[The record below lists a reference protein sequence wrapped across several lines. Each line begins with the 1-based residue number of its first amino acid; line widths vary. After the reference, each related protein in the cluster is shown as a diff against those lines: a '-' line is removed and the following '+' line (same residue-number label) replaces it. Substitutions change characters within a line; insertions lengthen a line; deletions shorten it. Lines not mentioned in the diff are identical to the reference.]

1 MGVIRAVIG
10 QAFINRSIR
19 GRHCIIRRRIHF
31 LGTGTAFAAVPGAHG
46 LSRFIDIAV
55 EFGFRLLQIFGQRLH
70 RRLDAVFG
78 VLQVLFHFFLG
89 QFQLQFRLHRVPLRQ
104 RLLYA
109 VVAVLAVFLVLLP
122 FANPLYAWLAVPL
135 KETLPPGSQL
145 VAIEVASTFFVPMKL
160 AFFAALFIAAPYIL
174 YQIWTFVAPALYDRE
189 KNLARPLLFAAPLLF
204 YLGCTFTYFALL
216 PVMFAY
222 LNSTAPEGVAMMTDI
237 GKYLDFVLVLLLAG
251 GVSFEVPIAV
261 LVAVL
266 LGWVKVEQLVEWR
279 GYVIVAI
286 FIIAAIITPPD
297 GLSQIMLALPM
308 WGLYEVG
315 IVASRMLLKAR
326 ARNAPVPSA
335 E

>member
-1 MGVIRAVIG
+1 
-10 QAFINRSIR
+10 
-19 GRHCIIRRRIHF
+19 
-31 LGTGTAFAAVPGAHG
+31 
-46 LSRFIDIAV
+46 
-55 EFGFRLLQIFGQRLH
+55 
-70 RRLDAVFG
+70 
-78 VLQVLFHFFLG
+78 
-89 QFQLQFRLHRVPLRQ
+89 
-104 RLLYA
+104 
-109 VVAVLAVFLVLLP
+109 
-122 FANPLYAWLAVPL
+122 
-135 KETLPPGSQL
+135 
-145 VAIEVASTFFVPMKL
+145 MKL

-174 YQIWTFVAPALYDRE
+174 YQIWAFVAPALYERE
-189 KNLARPLLFAAPLLF
+189 KNLARPLLLAAALLF
-204 YLGCTFTYFALL
+204 YLGCAFTYFALL

-308 WGLYEVG
+308 WGLYEIG
-315 IVASRMLLKAR
+315 IVAARLLLKAK
-326 ARNAPVPSA
+326 ARNAPASSA

>member
-1 MGVIRAVIG
+1 MV
-10 QAFINRSIR
+10 S
-19 GRHCIIRRRIHF
+19 
-31 LGTGTAFAAVPGAHG
+31 AADGEQTLIAH
-46 LSRFIDIAV
+46 
-55 EFGFRLLQIFGQRLH
+55 LLE
-70 RRLDAVFG
+70 
-78 VLQVLFHFFLG
+78 
-89 QFQLQFRLHRVPLRQ
+89 LRQ

-109 VVAVLAVFLVLLP
+109 VLSVVAVFLVLLP
-122 FANPLYAWLAVPL
+122 FANPLYSALAEPL
-135 KETLPPGSQL
+135 RQTLPPGSQL

-160 AFFAALFIAAPYIL
+160 AFFAALFIAAPFIL
-174 YQIWTFVAPALYDRE
+174 YQIWAFVAPALYDKERR
-189 KNLARPLLFAAPLLF
+189 LARPLLLAASLLF
-204 YLGCTFTYFALL
+204 YAGCAFTYFALL

-261 LVAVL
+261 LIAVL

-308 WGLYEVG
+308 WALYELG
-315 IVASRMLLKAR
+315 IVAARLLIKTRMSA
-326 ARNAPVPSA
+326 APA
-335 E
+335 D

>member
-1 MGVIRAVIG
+1 MTVKRIWRA
-10 QAFINRSIR
+10 
-19 GRHCIIRRRIHF
+19 
-31 LGTGTAFAAVPGAHG
+31 
-46 LSRFIDIAV
+46 
-55 EFGFRLLQIFGQRLH
+55 
-70 RRLDAVFG
+70 
-78 VLQVLFHFFLG
+78 
-89 QFQLQFRLHRVPLRQ
+89 
-104 RLLYA
+104 
-109 VVAVLAVFLVLLP
+109 
-122 FANPLYAWLAVPL
+122 
-135 KETLPPGSQL
+135 
-145 VAIEVASTFFVPMKL
+145 
-160 AFFAALFIAAPYIL
+160 
-174 YQIWTFVAPALYDRE
+174 
-189 KNLARPLLFAAPLLF
+189 PLLFAASLLF

-315 IVASRMLLKAR
+315 IVASRMLLKAK
-326 ARNAPVPSA
+326 ARNAPPPSA

>member
-1 MGVIRAVIG
+1 
-10 QAFINRSIR
+10 
-19 GRHCIIRRRIHF
+19 
-31 LGTGTAFAAVPGAHG
+31 
-46 LSRFIDIAV
+46 
-55 EFGFRLLQIFGQRLH
+55 
-70 RRLDAVFG
+70 
-78 VLQVLFHFFLG
+78 
-89 QFQLQFRLHRVPLRQ
+89 
-104 RLLYA
+104 
-109 VVAVLAVFLVLLP
+109 
-122 FANPLYAWLAVPL
+122 
-135 KETLPPGSQL
+135 L

-174 YQIWTFVAPALYDRE
+174 YQIWAFVAPALYERE
-189 KNLARPLLFAAPLLF
+189 KNMARPLLLAATLLF
-204 YLGCTFTYFALL
+204 YLGCAFTYFALL

-279 GYVIVAI
+279 GYVIVAF

-308 WGLYEVG
+308 WALYEIG
-315 IVASRMLLKAR
+315 IVAARLLLKAK
-326 ARNAPVPSA
+326 AHSTPVSPVK
-335 E
+335 

>member
-1 MGVIRAVIG
+1 MVNEAGE
-10 QAFINRSIR
+10 QS
-19 GRHCIIRRRIHF
+19 
-31 LGTGTAFAAVPGAHG
+31 LMAH
-46 LSRFIDIAV
+46 
-55 EFGFRLLQIFGQRLH
+55 LLE
-70 RRLDAVFG
+70 
-78 VLQVLFHFFLG
+78 
-89 QFQLQFRLHRVPLRQ
+89 LRQ

-109 VVAVLAVFLVLLP
+109 VIAVGGVFVLLLP
-122 FANPLYAWLAVPL
+122 FANDLYAWLAQPL
-135 KETLPPGSQL
+135 LATLPKGGQL

-160 AFFAALFIAAPYIL
+160 AFYAALFIAMPAVL
-174 YQIWTFVAPALYDRE
+174 YQVWAFVAPALYE
-189 KNLARPLLFAAPLLF
+189 KEKKLARPLLLAAGVLF
-204 YLGCTFTYFALL
+204 YLGCAFTFFILL

-222 LNSTAPEGVAMMTDI
+222 LNSTAPAGVAMMTDI

-308 WGLYEVG
+308 WALYEIG
-315 IVASRMLLKAR
+315 IVAARILVKSRAKAD
-326 ARNAPVPSA
+326 ALNGNPAD
-335 E
+335 

>member
-1 MGVIRAVIG
+1 MVSADGEQTLI
-10 QAFINRSIR
+10 S
-19 GRHCIIRRRIHF
+19 HLLELRR
-31 LGTGTAFAAVPGAHG
+31 
-46 LSRFIDIAV
+46 
-55 EFGFRLLQIFGQRLH
+55 
-70 RRLDAVFG
+70 
-78 VLQVLFHFFLG
+78 
-89 QFQLQFRLHRVPLRQ
+89 

-109 VVAVLAVFLVLLP
+109 VLAVVVVFIALLP
-122 FANPLYAWLAVPL
+122 FANPLYTALAEPL
-135 KETLPPGSQL
+135 KQTLPPGSQL

-160 AFFAALFIAAPYIL
+160 AFFAALFISAPFML
-174 YQIWTFVAPALYDRE
+174 YQIWAFVAPALYDKE
-189 KNLARPLLFAAPLLF
+189 KRLARPLLLAASLLF
-204 YLGCTFTYFALL
+204 YAGCAFTYYALL

-266 LGWVKVEQLVEWR
+266 LGWVTVPQLVEWR

-308 WGLYEVG
+308 WALYEVG
-315 IVASRMLLKAR
+315 ILVAR
-326 ARNAPVPSA
+326 ALMKGRAKAAQST
-335 E
+335 